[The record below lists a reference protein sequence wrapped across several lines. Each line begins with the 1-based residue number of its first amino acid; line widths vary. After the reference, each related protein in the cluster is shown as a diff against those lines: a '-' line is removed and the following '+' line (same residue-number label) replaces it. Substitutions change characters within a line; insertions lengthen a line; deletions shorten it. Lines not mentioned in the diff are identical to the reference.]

1 MEEESFISDSSFNAD
16 EVSLRSTCRD
26 RTLHSIQALV
36 SALFPI
42 QCKQI
47 PSLMSREYKPHYP
60 IIKINS
66 DDTCCLNS
74 TLWPLDWRIEFD
86 SHCKEERARRT
97 SMYDWQCYLDSMK
110 QKYFDIV
117 AKELPYFADESKL
130 KWTDVMDFV
139 ITRYNHLL
147 DIPESICTL
156 DSLSS
161 YRFNL
166 SWDLQTQYTQ
176 IWYHL

>member
-1 MEEESFISDSSFNAD
+1 MEEEPFISDNSFNND

-36 SALFPI
+36 SSLFPVTYATSFYDH
-42 QCKQI
+42 
-47 PSLMSREYKPHYP
+47 PSEYKPHYP
-60 IIKINS
+60 IIKINT

-74 TLWPLDWRIEFD
+74 ISACACLRIEFD
-86 SHCKEERARRT
+86 THCKQETARRI

-130 KWTDVMDFV
+130 KWTDIMDFV

-147 DIPESICTL
+147 DIPEPICIL
-156 DSLSS
+156 YGVS
-161 YRFNL
+161 FNRCHIPW
-166 SWDLQTQYTQ
+166 SVPS
-176 IWYHL
+176 